1 MAMLRIGILIKSA
14 RNYCISTA
22 KVQVARIK
30 SVNGLLLTIFCMY
43 GFLQISTKNLLKIA
57 NSGSLGPFIAEKLRG
72 EGAKRI
78 KTQKTKQ
85 AKPDLHWGV
94 VVGGIVCFD
103 LLHD

>member
-30 SVNGLLLTIFCMY
+30 SVNGLLQTTFVVY
-43 GFLQISTKNLLKIA
+43 GFLQISTINLLKIA
-57 NSGSLGPFIAEKLRG
+57 NTGYSGPLAAENLRG

-78 KTQKTKQ
+78 KTQKNK
-85 AKPDLHWGV
+85 AGKA
-94 VVGGIVCFD
+94 
-103 LLHD
+103 